1 MNTVIQ
7 ELRIDG
13 TPAPKGSKN
22 QFGAESSKRVK
33 PWMSD
38 VAKAVGDALGT
49 DRAVLRGPVRIEV
62 TFAFVRPKSHYRTGK
77 NAGVLR
83 DDAPFWHCNP
93 GDTDKL
99 QRAIGDALTGIAY
112 ADDKQI
118 ASWSA
123 DKIWDERAYAILTI
137 VDLSG
142 GSDDTERPVSLGEGH
157 DPDASDRVAHPGAP
171 GEA

>member
-1 MNTVIQ
+1 MRTVIDT
-7 ELRIDG
+7 LRIDG

-22 QFGAESSKRVK
+22 QFGGESSKRVK

-38 VAKAVGDALGT
+38 VAKAVGDVLG
-49 DRAVLRGPVRIEV
+49 DQPVLRGPVRIET

-99 QRAIGDALTGIAY
+99 CRAIGDALTGIAY

-123 DKIWDERAYAILTI
+123 DKIWDERAYAVLTI
-137 VDLSG
+137 IDLSG
-142 GSDDTERPVSLGEGH
+142 GNDDAAGTPVPGEG
-157 DPDASDRVAHPGAP
+157 PHPGMDRP
-171 GEA
+171 L